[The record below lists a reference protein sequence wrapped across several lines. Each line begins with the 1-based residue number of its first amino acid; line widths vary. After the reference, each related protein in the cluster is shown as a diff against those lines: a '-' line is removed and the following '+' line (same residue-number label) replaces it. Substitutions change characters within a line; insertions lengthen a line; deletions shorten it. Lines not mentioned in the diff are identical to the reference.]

1 MFGTIK
7 RSTSHAKIAKQ
18 NAQTHSLT
26 FLTLVFCVVFYK
38 FLLPERFVNFYL
50 DGFPL
55 SKKNHKRCQNR
66 HDFCIASRSRNQP
79 FPSAFPPPFRRSLHR
94 FYRRNRQETKKQQET
109 AIVVSVENQH
119 DCFLLQ

>member
-38 FLLPERFVNFYL
+38 FLLPERFVNFSL
-50 DGFPL
+50 DDKTL
-55 SKKNHKRCQNR
+55 KKKNHKRCQNR
-66 HDFCIASRSRNQP
+66 HDFCIASAVEINRTRP
-79 FPSAFPPPFRRSLHR
+79 RFRRRSVG
-94 FYRRNRQETKKQQET
+94 FCINFTAENVKKQKSNRKQP
-109 AIVVSVENQH
+109 
-119 DCFLLQ
+119 

>member
-7 RSTSHAKIAKQ
+7 RSISHAKIAKQ
-18 NAQTHSLT
+18 STQTHSLT

-38 FLLPERFVNFYL
+38 FLLPERFVNFSL

-66 HDFCIASRSRNQP
+66 HDFCIASAVEINRTRP
-79 FPSAFPPPFRRSLHR
+79 RFRRRSVGLCIV
-94 FYRRNRQETKKQQET
+94 FTAENVKKQKSNRKQP
-109 AIVVSVENQH
+109 
-119 DCFLLQ
+119 

>member
-7 RSTSHAKIAKQ
+7 RSISHAKMAKQ
-18 NAQTHSLT
+18 STQTHSLT

-38 FLLPERFVNFYL
+38 FLLPERFVNFSL

-66 HDFCIASRSRNQP
+66 HDFCIASAVEINRTRP
-79 FPSAFPPPFRRSLHR
+79 RFRRRSVG
-94 FYRRNRQETKKQQET
+94 FCINFTAENVKKQKSNRKQP
-109 AIVVSVENQH
+109 
-119 DCFLLQ
+119 

>member
-18 NAQTHSLT
+18 SAQTHSLT

-38 FLLPERFVNFYL
+38 FLLPERFVNFSL

-55 SKKNHKRCQNR
+55 SKKITNVAKTAMIFASRRAVEINR
-66 HDFCIASRSRNQP
+66 SRPRFRRRSVGFCINFTAENV
-79 FPSAFPPPFRRSLHR
+79 
-94 FYRRNRQETKKQQET
+94 KKQKSNRKQP
-109 AIVVSVENQH
+109 
-119 DCFLLQ
+119 